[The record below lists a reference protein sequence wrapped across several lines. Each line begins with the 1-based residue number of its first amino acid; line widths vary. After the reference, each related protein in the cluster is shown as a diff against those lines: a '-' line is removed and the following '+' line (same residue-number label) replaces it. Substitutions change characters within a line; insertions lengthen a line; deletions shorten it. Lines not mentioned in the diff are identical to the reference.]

1 MCDDYLESHARRIYS
16 AAISPER
23 AAAYELGRHPMAGWK
38 LPEGRFIVRDVCF
51 NRWRGLD
58 TVEKVR
64 PALSILTDAGGVR
77 QVEERKQSVGRR
89 SNVYLINPKLRGRAA

>member
-1 MCDDYLESHARRIYS
+1 LCDDYLESHARRIYS

-64 PALSILTDAGGVR
+64 PALSILTDAGLGTAGR
-77 QVEERKQSVGRR
+77 GKEEERR
-89 SNVYLINPKLRGRAA
+89 